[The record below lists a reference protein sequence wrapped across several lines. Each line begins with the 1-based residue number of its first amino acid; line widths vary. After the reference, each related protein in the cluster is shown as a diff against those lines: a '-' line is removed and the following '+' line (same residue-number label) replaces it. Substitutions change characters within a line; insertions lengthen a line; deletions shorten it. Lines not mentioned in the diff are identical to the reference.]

1 MKKNYLKIL
10 TTIVCVTGCGVG
22 LSACNSTSSS
32 VSNVS
37 SINSSTPSSESSV
50 STSVSSEIENIEVE
64 SITLNK
70 SSLTLEVGEEETLIA
85 TIMPNDATN
94 KTVTWNVEPAGVITV
109 DNGKITA
116 IASGNAVVIASA
128 GEKRATCNVTVNKL
142 NPNIKDPVD
151 ENGIFHLEKIEVGGN
166 LLGGQPAN
174 GYDPKYVVDKTDDTL
189 KIDYEGVYG
198 NSYHVVEL
206 QGIGS
211 YLQEKNVFT
220 AKVTNNGDETV
231 NLRVNITANKV
242 GNNDSCNIS
251 ATMDGEVVRTDSE
264 WGGSFFYIEAG
275 KTANIEIIYDNSRTL
290 YAVQFMSDSSTNLA
304 QAYNGS
310 IEICDMKIAS
320 ENTSSDDVFVDESY
334 RILDFSKSGYQGFY
348 AADGYSNGGMFNCY
362 WSNTCAQINDST
374 LNMTVKKDTNN
385 NNPTGY
391 LGAEYRTNN
400 VYSYGYYEVC
410 MKPAKG
416 SGLVSSFFTYT
427 NNPRW
432 DEIDIEFLGKDTTKV
447 QFNYYI
453 DGVGGHEKL
462 YDLGFDA
469 SSEFHVY
476 AFDWKSNSITWYV
489 DGKAVYTATESI
501 PEYPQ
506 QIMMNI
512 WNCTG
517 IDEWTGPLDESALPA
532 TASYK
537 WVAYV
542 PHAN

>member
-128 GEKRATCNVTVNKL
+128 GEKRATCNVTVNK
-142 NPNIKDPVD
+142 KETTTVD
-151 ENGIFHLEKIEVGGN
+151 ENGVFHLEKIEVGGN

-304 QAYNGS
+304 QACNGS

-348 AADGYSNGGMFNCY
+348 AANGYSNGGMFNCY

-391 LGAEYRTNN
+391 LGAEYRTDK

-476 AFDWKSNSITWYV
+476 GFNWKSNSITWYV

-542 PHAN
+542 PSAN

>member
-70 SSLTLEVGEEETLIA
+70 SSLALEVGEEETLIA

-128 GEKRATCNVTVNKL
+128 GEKRATCNVTVN
-142 NPNIKDPVD
+142 NIKDPVD
-151 ENGIFHLEKIEVGGN
+151 ENGVFHLEKIEVGGN

-206 QGIGS
+206 QEIGS

-310 IEICDMKIAS
+310 IEICNMKIAS

-334 RILDFSKSGYQGFY
+334 RILDFSKSGDQRFY
-348 AADGYSNGGMFNCY
+348 AANGYSNGGMFNCY

-391 LGAEYRTNN
+391 LGAEYRTDN

>member
-128 GEKRATCNVTVNKL
+128 GEKRATCNVTVN
-142 NPNIKDPVD
+142 NIKDPVD
-151 ENGIFHLEKIEVGGN
+151 ENGVFHLEKIEVGGN

-334 RILDFSKSGYQGFY
+334 RILDFSKSGDQRFY
-348 AADGYSNGGMFNCY
+348 AANGYSNGGMFNCY

-391 LGAEYRTNN
+391 LGAEYRTDN

-542 PHAN
+542 PYAN

>member
-128 GEKRATCNVTVNKL
+128 GEKRATCNVTVN
-142 NPNIKDPVD
+142 NIKDPVD
-151 ENGIFHLEKIEVGGN
+151 ENGVFHLEKIEVGGN

-348 AADGYSNGGMFNCY
+348 AANGYSNGGMFNCY

-385 NNPTGY
+385 ENPTGY
-391 LGAEYRTNN
+391 LGAEYRTDN

-517 IDEWTGPLDESALPA
+517 IDDWTGPLDESALPA

-542 PHAN
+542 PSAN

>member
-10 TTIVCVTGCGVG
+10 TTIVCVTGCGFG

-32 VSNVS
+32 V
-37 SINSSTPSSESSV
+37 SSV

-116 IASGNAVVIASA
+116 IASGNAVVTASA
-128 GEKRATCNVTVNKL
+128 GEKRATCNVTVNKKF

-151 ENGIFHLEKIEVGGN
+151 ENGVFHLEKIEVGGN

-251 ATMDGEVVRTDSE
+251 ATMNGEVVRTDSE

-334 RILDFSKSGYQGFY
+334 RILDFSKSVNQGFY
-348 AADGYSNGGMFNCY
+348 AANGYSNGGMFNCY
-362 WSNTCAQINDST
+362 WSNTCVQINDST
-374 LNMTVKKDTNN
+374 LNMTVKKDTN
-385 NNPTGY
+385 GY
-391 LGAEYRTNN
+391 LGAEYRTDK

-427 NNPRW
+427 NTPRW

-476 AFDWKSNSITWYV
+476 GFDWKSNSITWYV

-506 QIMMNI
+506 QIMMNV

-517 IDEWTGPLDESALPA
+517 LDEWTGPLDESALPA

-542 PHAN
+542 PDAN

>member
-94 KTVTWNVEPAGVITV
+94 KNVTWNVEPAGVITV

-206 QGIGS
+206 QGISS

-242 GNNDSCNIS
+242 GNNDSSNIS

-334 RILDFSKSGYQGFY
+334 RILDFSKSGYQEFY
-348 AADGYSNGGMFNCY
+348 AANGYSNGGMFNCY

-385 NNPTGY
+385 NNTTGY
-391 LGAEYRTNN
+391 LGAEYRTDN

-476 AFDWKSNSITWYV
+476 GFDWKSNSITWYV

-506 QIMMNI
+506 QIMMNV

-542 PHAN
+542 PYTN

>member
-128 GEKRATCNVTVNKL
+128 GEKRATCNVTVN
-142 NPNIKDPVD
+142 NIKDSVD
-151 ENGIFHLEKIEVGGN
+151 ENGVFHLEKIEVGGN

-206 QGIGS
+206 QEIGS

-310 IEICDMKIAS
+310 IEICNMKIAS

-334 RILDFSKSGYQGFY
+334 RILDFSKSGDQRFY
-348 AADGYSNGGMFNCY
+348 AANGYSNGGMFNCY

-391 LGAEYRTNN
+391 LGAEYRTDN

-542 PHAN
+542 PSAN

>member
-1 MKKNYLKIL
+1 
-10 TTIVCVTGCGVG
+10 
-22 LSACNSTSSS
+22 
-32 VSNVS
+32 
-37 SINSSTPSSESSV
+37 
-50 STSVSSEIENIEVE
+50 
-64 SITLNK
+64 
-70 SSLTLEVGEEETLIA
+70 
-85 TIMPNDATN
+85 
-94 KTVTWNVEPAGVITV
+94 
-109 DNGKITA
+109 
-116 IASGNAVVIASA
+116 
-128 GEKRATCNVTVNKL
+128 
-142 NPNIKDPVD
+142 
-151 ENGIFHLEKIEVGGN
+151 
-166 LLGGQPAN
+166 
-174 GYDPKYVVDKTDDTL
+174 
-189 KIDYEGVYG
+189 
-198 NSYHVVEL
+198 
-206 QGIGS
+206 
-211 YLQEKNVFT
+211 
-220 AKVTNNGDETV
+220 
-231 NLRVNITANKV
+231 
-242 GNNDSCNIS
+242 
-251 ATMDGEVVRTDSE
+251 
-264 WGGSFFYIEAG
+264 
-275 KTANIEIIYDNSRTL
+275 
-290 YAVQFMSDSSTNLA
+290 
-304 QAYNGS
+304 
-310 IEICDMKIAS
+310 
-320 ENTSSDDVFVDESY
+320 
-334 RILDFSKSGYQGFY
+334 
-348 AADGYSNGGMFNCY
+348 
-362 WSNTCAQINDST
+362 
-374 LNMTVKKDTNN
+374 MTVKKDTNN
-385 NNPTGY
+385 KNPTGY
-391 LGAEYRTNN
+391 LGAEYRTDN

-542 PHAN
+542 PYAN

>member
-37 SINSSTPSSESSV
+37 SINSSTPSSESSA

-70 SSLTLEVGEEETLIA
+70 SSLALEVGEEETLIA

-128 GEKRATCNVTVNKL
+128 GEKRATCNVTVN
-142 NPNIKDPVD
+142 NIKDPVD
-151 ENGIFHLEKIEVGGN
+151 ENGVFHLEKIEVGGN

-206 QGIGS
+206 QEISS

-348 AADGYSNGGMFNCY
+348 AANGYSNGGMFNCY

-385 NNPTGY
+385 NPTGY
-391 LGAEYRTNN
+391 LGAEYRTDN

-517 IDEWTGPLDESALPA
+517 IDEWTGPLDENALPA

-542 PHAN
+542 PSAN

>member
-128 GEKRATCNVTVNKL
+128 GEKRATCNVTVN
-142 NPNIKDPVD
+142 NIKDPVD
-151 ENGIFHLEKIEVGGN
+151 ENGVFHLEKIEVGGN
-166 LLGGQPAN
+166 LLSGQPAN

-310 IEICDMKIAS
+310 IEICNMKIAS

-348 AADGYSNGGMFNCY
+348 AANGYSNGGMFNCY

-385 NNPTGY
+385 ENPTGY
-391 LGAEYRTNN
+391 LGAEYRTDN

-517 IDEWTGPLDESALPA
+517 IDDWTGPLDESALPA

-542 PHAN
+542 PSAN

>member
-1 MKKNYLKIL
+1 MVLADFMKKNYLKIL

-22 LSACNSTSSS
+22 LSACNPTSSS
-32 VSNVS
+32 
-37 SINSSTPSSESSV
+37 ISSV

-128 GEKRATCNVTVNKL
+128 GEKRATCNVTVNKKF

-151 ENGIFHLEKIEVGGN
+151 ENGVFHLEKIEVSGN

-275 KTANIEIIYDNSRTL
+275 KTADIEIIYDNSRTL

-334 RILDFSKSGYQGFY
+334 RILDFSKSVNQGFY
-348 AADGYSNGGMFNCY
+348 AANGYSNGGMFNCY

-385 NNPTGY
+385 NPTGY
-391 LGAEYRTNN
+391 LGAEYRTDK

-476 AFDWKSNSITWYV
+476 GFDWKSNSITWYV

-506 QIMMNI
+506 QIMMNV

>member
-10 TTIVCVTGCGVG
+10 MTIVCVTGCGVG

-32 VSNVS
+32 VSNGS
-37 SINSSTPSSESSV
+37 SINSYTPSSESSV

-116 IASGNAVVIASA
+116 IAPGNAVVIASA
-128 GEKRATCNVTVNKL
+128 GEKRATCNVTVN
-142 NPNIKDPVD
+142 NIKDPVD
-151 ENGIFHLEKIEVGGN
+151 ENGVFHLEKIEVGGN

-206 QGIGS
+206 QEIGS

-275 KTANIEIIYDNSRTL
+275 KTANIQIIYDNSRTL

-310 IEICDMKIAS
+310 IEICNMKIAS

-334 RILDFSKSGYQGFY
+334 RILDFSKSINQGFY
-348 AADGYSNGGMFNCY
+348 AANGYSNGGMFNCY

-385 NNPTGY
+385 NPTGY
-391 LGAEYRTNN
+391 LGAEYRTDK

-476 AFDWKSNSITWYV
+476 GFDWKSNSITWYV

-506 QIMMNI
+506 QIMMNV

-542 PHAN
+542 PDAN